1 MSIYV
6 IRHGET
12 AWNKSYLMQGR
23 IDIPLDEEGIN
34 QAKKV
39 KEEVDKIPFT
49 MCFVSPLS
57 RAKETAEILLENRGI
72 TPIIEPRLVEMAYG
86 EYEGTSRSGE
96 GYLKQRE
103 KIAYRYKNGE
113 SYLDV
118 AGRVFPFL
126 DELKRNYRDKDILL
140 VCHGGVMRI
149 IRAYFQDDIE
159 NDDFFF
165 SIPENCKVVRFD
177 FKERNIPLMECPD

>member
-1 MSIYV
+1 MSVYV

-23 IDIPLDEEGIN
+23 IDIPLNEEGIK
-34 QAKKV
+34 QAKKA

-49 MCFVSPLS
+49 MCFVSPLI
-57 RAKETAEILLENRGI
+57 RAKETAEILLEGRNI

-86 EYEGTSRSGE
+86 DYEGTSRSAE
-96 GYLKQRE
+96 NYLKQRE
-103 KIAYRYKNGE
+103 RVAYRYKNGE
-113 SYLDV
+113 IYLDV
-118 AGRVFPFL
+118 AARVFPFL
-126 DELKRNYRDKDILL
+126 DELKKKYSDKDVLL

-149 IRAYFQDDIE
+149 IRAYFQDEIE

-165 SIPENCKVVRFD
+165 SIPENCKVMRFD
-177 FKERNIPLMECPD
+177 FKDRDIPLSENPD